1 MALLEVDAIAE
12 NDGAVE
18 CEARL
23 RADQATNSRIA
34 CSYGREDIGRLAG
47 VLQPFGRLIVTPPVL
62 AEVSNLGDRIDGF
75 LAFLTVVLPTAP
87 FEERCVT
94 MPDVLA
100 ASGFSRLGFTDST
113 VERLG
118 AEGHLVITDDFP
130 LDQTFLVAKSM

>member
-1 MALLEVDAIAE
+1 M
-12 NDGAVE
+12 GA
-18 CEARL
+18 
-23 RADQATNSRIA
+23 N
-34 CSYGREDIGRLAG
+34 IGRLAG

-130 LDQTFLVAKSM
+130 LYRHLFGRQIDVINFNHLRTTGE